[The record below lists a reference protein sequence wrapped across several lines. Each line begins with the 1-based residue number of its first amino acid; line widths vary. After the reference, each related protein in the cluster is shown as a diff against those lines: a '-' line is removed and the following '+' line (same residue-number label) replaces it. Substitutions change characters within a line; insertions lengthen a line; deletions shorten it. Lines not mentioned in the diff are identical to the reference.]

1 MQTSF
6 YFFIKYQAFWVQ
18 WSKRK
23 SRKRGRTSKSGG
35 IGWRLCWL
43 WILWLWTMIIIII
56 IIIIF
61 IIVII
66 IIVIIIIIIMPLGPL
81 VFLCSLWEYDIND
94 NIWSH
99 FLYFCTQML
108 QFSLISCYPSPL
120 SYFIYYIR
128 RYNYSNGWILM
139 RWIVATIIISNNLA
153 ILFITSIYSFWFILI
168 QTITLYT

>member
-6 YFFIKYQAFWVQ
+6 YFFIKCPAFWVQ

-23 SRKRGRTSKSGG
+23 SSKRGWTSKSGG

-43 WILWLWTMIIIII
+43 WILWLWTIIIIIIIIIMII

-66 IIVIIIIIIMPLGPL
+66 IIVIFIIIIIIFMPLGPL

-108 QFSLISCYPSPL
+108 QFFLILCYPSPL
-120 SYFIYYIR
+120 SF
-128 RYNYSNGWILM
+128 
-139 RWIVATIIISNNLA
+139 IIILGDIINQMDE
-153 ILFITSIYSFWFILI
+153 FWCDE
-168 QTITLYT
+168 